1 MRESVNL
8 ISGFNRVLYTLLTSS
23 RSHQAALIIF
33 FGMGLADFLFRFLLF
48 PVYTEFLLSIGAK
61 PIWSEIEVGF
71 APIVWLVFFTII
83 LGSLTIVITFAS
95 QNVPKL
101 IDLYMDNWPSLLFVW
116 WSAACFVHSLTIKL
130 FAEAGVKIVSSLI
143 FNFHVLL
150 AVSLII
156 GFPFILSIL
165 KSTKTSNVIEILLAG
180 SYKSFNI
187 LANKGSSANIS
198 KTEHAKIQQKLF
210 EELNQLMDLLVYV
223 PYKEPKAHVI
233 EGIGKLIQH
242 YVKLKHNIPE
252 SLFKINQLIEEDI
265 SFRTMKSMLEE
276 IENSKTFYE
285 QKSFR
290 LISTAYNIFLES
302 GEFDLSSLCAEQ
314 LSKIGKIAIE
324 CDDQELIEVITVRF
338 NTYFRFALK
347 HAQHNNE
354 PRNLYNLVFHYG
366 QFLGYLTESHQVDRI
381 KTCIGH
387 FVFYGQQC
395 FNAIPSAPSL
405 SFILD
410 VIAFEIQKLLITIFN
425 NKWDREIQKDLLL
438 KFLLFDN
445 FQDIDRD
452 FARNFFSQNQGIRML
467 HIGLALFYL
476 DQKEDELTNMI
487 AIDTI
492 QDLKLFGEPLFTKT
506 MNNIFNRLEISG
518 PKFWEDTDRGN
529 LNIYYTPFQNQIKS
543 FIKIQD
549 ELKLKSEKN
558 NLHSN
563 DL

>member
-33 FGMGLADFLFRFLLF
+33 LGMGLADLLFRFLLF
-48 PVYTEFLLSIGAK
+48 PVYTEFLFSIGAK
-61 PIWSEIEVGF
+61 PVWSKIDAGF

-101 IDLYMDNWPSLLFVW
+101 IDLYMDHWPSLLFVW
-116 WSAACFVHSLTIKL
+116 WSAACLVHSLSIKL
-130 FAEAGVKIVSSLI
+130 FNEVGVNIVPSLI

-150 AVSLII
+150 AISLLI

-165 KSTKTSNVIEILLAG
+165 KSTKTNNVIENLLAG
-180 SYKSFNI
+180 SYQSFND
-187 LANKGSSANIS
+187 LADKGSAANIS
-198 KTEHAKIQQKLF
+198 EKEHAKIQQKLF

-233 EGIGKLIQH
+233 EGIGELIK
-242 YVKLKHNIPE
+242 YYIKLKHKIPE
-252 SLFKINQLIEEDI
+252 SLFRINQLIEEDI
-265 SFRTMKSMLEE
+265 SFRTMKNMLEE
-276 IENSKTFYE
+276 IEKSKTFYE

-314 LSKIGKIAIE
+314 LSQVGKTAIE
-324 CDDQELIEVITVRF
+324 CEDQELIEVITVRM

-347 HAQHNNE
+347 HAQNYNE

-366 QFLGYLTESHQVDRI
+366 QFLGHLTESNQIDRV

-387 FVFYGQQC
+387 LVFYGQQC
-395 FNAIPSAPSL
+395 FNAISSAPSL

-410 VIAFEIQKLLITIFN
+410 IIAFEIQKILIN
-425 NKWDREIQKDLLL
+425 VYENKWERKIQEELLL

-452 FARNFFSQNQGIRML
+452 FARNFFSHNHGIRLL

-476 DQKEDELTNMI
+476 EQKESEFTDMI
-487 AIDTI
+487 ALDTM
-492 QDLKLFGEPLFTKT
+492 QDLKLFGESLFTKT
-506 MNNIFNRLEISG
+506 MKTIYTRLEISG

-529 LNIYYTPFQNQIKS
+529 LNIYYTPFKHQIKF

-549 ELKLKSEKN
+549 ELKLKNQKIITN
-558 NLHSN
+558 
-563 DL
+563 

>member
-8 ISGFNRVLYTLLTSS
+8 ISGFTRVLYTLLTSS
-23 RSHQAALIIF
+23 RSHHAALIIF
-33 FGMGLADFLFRFLLF
+33 SAMGLADFIFRLFVF
-48 PVYTEFLLSIGAK
+48 PVYTEFLFSIGAK
-61 PIWSEIEVGF
+61 PVWSELDAGF

-83 LGSLTIVITFAS
+83 LGSLTIVITFAA

-101 IDLYMDNWPSLLFVW
+101 IDLYMDHWPSLLFVW
-116 WSAACFVHSLTIKL
+116 WSAACLVHSLTIKL
-130 FAEAGVKIVSSLI
+130 FDEAGVNIVPSLI

-165 KSTKTSNVIEILLAG
+165 KSTKTSNVIENLLAG
-180 SYKSFNI
+180 GYHLFNH
-187 LANKGSSANIS
+187 LANKGATANIS
-198 KTEHAKIQQKLF
+198 EKEHAKIQQKLF

-233 EGIGKLIQH
+233 EGIGELLQH
-242 YVKLKHNIPE
+242 YVKLKHKIPE
-252 SLFKINQLIEEDI
+252 SLFKINQQIEEDI
-265 SFRTMKSMLEE
+265 SFKTMKSLLGEVE
-276 IENSKTFYE
+276 KSKTFYE

-290 LISTAYNIFLES
+290 LIGNAYNIFLES
-302 GEFDLSSLCAEQ
+302 GEFDLSSLCADQ
-314 LSKIGKIAIE
+314 LSQVGKTAIE
-324 CDDQELIEVITVRF
+324 CNDQELIEVITVRM

-347 HAQHNNE
+347 HAQHHNE

-366 QFLGYLTESHQVDRI
+366 QFLGHLTENHQVDRI
-381 KTCIGH
+381 KTCIGY

-395 FNAIPSAPSL
+395 FNAISSAPSL

-410 VIAFEIQKLLITIFN
+410 VIAFEIQKLMIHVYK
-425 NKWDREIQKDLLL
+425 NKWDREIQQELLQ

-452 FARNFFSQNQGIRML
+452 FARNFFSQNHGIRLL

-476 DQKEDELTNMI
+476 EQKEDEFTNTI
-487 AIDTI
+487 ATDTM
-492 QDLKLFGEPLFTKT
+492 QDLKLFGESLFTKT
-506 MNNIFNRLEISG
+506 MKTIFTRLELSG
-518 PKFWEDTDRGN
+518 PKIWEDTDRGN

-549 ELKLKSEKN
+549 ELKLKTEKTIPA
-558 NLHSN
+558 
-563 DL
+563 

>member
-8 ISGFNRVLYTLLTSS
+8 ISSIKRVFYNLLTGS

-33 FGMGLADFLFRFLLF
+33 FGMSLSDFIFRHLLF
-48 PVYTEFLLSIGAK
+48 PVYSEFLFSIGAN
-61 PIWSEIEVGF
+61 PVWSEIEASF

-101 IDLYMDNWPSLLFVW
+101 IDLYMDHWPSLLFVW
-116 WSAACFVHSLTIKL
+116 WSAACLVHSLTIKI
-130 FAEAGVKIVSSLI
+130 FAEVGVNIFPSLI
-143 FNFHVLL
+143 FNYHVLL

-165 KSTKTSNVIEILLAG
+165 KSTKTDNVIGNLLSG
-180 SYKSFNI
+180 SYKSFNN
-187 LANKGSSANIS
+187 LANKGPTWDIS
-198 KTEHAKIQQKLF
+198 EKEHAKIQQKLF

-233 EGIGKLIQH
+233 VGIGKLIQH
-242 YVKLKHNIPE
+242 YVKLKNKFPE
-252 SLFKINQLIEEDI
+252 SLFKINLLIEEDI
-265 SFRTMKSMLEE
+265 SFRTMKSLLEE
-276 IENSKTFYE
+276 IENSKTFFE

-290 LISTAYNIFLES
+290 LIGNAYNIFLDS

-314 LSKIGKIAIE
+314 LSKVGNTAIE
-324 CDDQELIEVITVRF
+324 FNDQELIEVVTVNM

-347 HAQHNNE
+347 HAQNNNE

-366 QFLGYLTESHQVDRI
+366 QFLEYLTESHQFNRV
-381 KTCIGH
+381 KTCVAH
-387 FVFYGQQC
+387 FVYYGQQS
-395 FNAIPSAPSL
+395 FNAISDAPSL

-410 VIAFEIQKLLITIFN
+410 VIAFEIQKLLINIYK
-425 NKWDREIQKDLLL
+425 NKWDREIQKELLL
-438 KFLLFDN
+438 KFLMFDN

-452 FARNFFSQNQGIRML
+452 FALNFFSQNHGIRML

-476 DQKEDELTNMI
+476 EQKEDEFTNTI
-487 AIDTI
+487 ANDTM
-492 QDLKLFGEPLFTKT
+492 QDLEIFGDSFFSKNMKTIFTK
-506 MNNIFNRLEISG
+506 LEVSG

-529 LNIYYTPFQNQIKS
+529 LNIYYTPFQNQINS
-543 FIKIQD
+543 FIKIQ
-549 ELKLKSEKN
+549 EALKLKVDKTIRAK
-558 NLHSN
+558 
-563 DL
+563 

>member
-8 ISGFNRVLYTLLTSS
+8 ISGFNRVLYILFTSS
-23 RSHQAALIIF
+23 RSRQAALIIF
-33 FGMGLADFLFRFLLF
+33 FGMGLADLLFRFLLF
-48 PVYTEFLLSIGAK
+48 PVYNEFLFSVGAN
-61 PIWSEIEVGF
+61 PAWSEIDAGF

-101 IDLYMDNWPSLLFVW
+101 IDLYMDHWPSLLFVW
-116 WSAACFVHSLTIKL
+116 WSVACLVHSLSIKL
-130 FAEAGVKIVSSLI
+130 FTEAGINIVPSLI

-165 KSTKTSNVIEILLAG
+165 KSTKTSNVIENLLAG
-180 SYKSFNI
+180 SYQSFNN
-187 LANKGSSANIS
+187 LANKGSTAKIS
-198 KTEHAKIQQKLF
+198 EKEQAKIQQKLF

-233 EGIGKLIQH
+233 EGIGELIKH
-242 YVKLKHNIPE
+242 YIKLKHKIPE

-265 SFRTMKSMLEE
+265 SFRTMKSMLKE
-276 IENSKTFYE
+276 IEKSKTFYE

-314 LSKIGKIAIE
+314 LSKVGKTAIE
-324 CDDQELIEVITVRF
+324 CDDQELIEVITVRM

-347 HAQHNNE
+347 HAQNYNE

-366 QFLGYLTESHQVDRI
+366 QFLGHLTDSHQVDRV

-387 FVFYGQQC
+387 FVFYGQQS
-395 FNAIPSAPSL
+395 FNAISSAPSL

-410 VIAFEIQKLLITIFN
+410 VIAFEIQKLLINVFE
-425 NKWDREIQKDLLL
+425 NKWDRKIQEELLL

-445 FQDIDRD
+445 FQDLDRD
-452 FARNFFSQNQGIRML
+452 FARNFFSQNYGIRLL

-476 DQKEDELTNMI
+476 EQKEDEFSNMI
-487 AIDTI
+487 AIDTM
-492 QDLKLFGEPLFTKT
+492 QDLKLFGELLFTKT
-506 MNNIFNRLEISG
+506 MQTIFNRLEISG

-529 LNIYYTPFQNQIKS
+529 LNIYYTPFKNQIEY

-549 ELKLKSEKN
+549 ELKLKTQKIITT
-558 NLHSN
+558 
-563 DL
+563 

>member
-8 ISGFNRVLYTLLTSS
+8 ISGFKRILFTLLTNT

-33 FGMGLADFLFRFLLF
+33 LGIGLADLLFRFLLF
-48 PVYTEFLLSIGAK
+48 PVYTELLFSIGAK
-61 PIWSEIEVGF
+61 PVWNEIDASF

-101 IDLYMDNWPSLLFVW
+101 IDLYMDHWPSLLFVW
-116 WSAACFVHSLTIKL
+116 WSTACFVHSLTIKL
-130 FAEAGVKIVSSLI
+130 FAEAGVNIVPSLI
-143 FNFHVLL
+143 FNFHFLL
-150 AVSLII
+150 SVSLVI

-165 KSTKTSNVIEILLAG
+165 KSTKTSNVIENLLAG
-180 SYKSFNI
+180 SYQSFND
-187 LANKGSSANIS
+187 LANRGSTATIS
-198 KTEHAKIQQKLF
+198 EKEHAKIQQKLF

-242 YVKLKHNIPE
+242 YIKLKHKIPE

-265 SFRTMKSMLEE
+265 SFRTMKSLMKE
-276 IENSKTFYE
+276 IEKSKTFYE

-314 LSKIGKIAIE
+314 LSQVGKIAIE
-324 CDDQELIEVITVRF
+324 CDDQELIEVITIRL

-347 HAQHNNE
+347 HAQNFNE

-366 QFLGYLTESHQVDRI
+366 QFLGYLTESNQVDRV
-381 KTCIGH
+381 KNCIGH
-387 FVFYGQQC
+387 FVFYGQNC
-395 FNAIPSAPSL
+395 FNAIASAPSL

-410 VIAFEIQKLLITIFN
+410 VIAFEIQKLLINVFN
-425 NKWDREIQKDLLL
+425 KNWDREIQKDLLL
-438 KFLLFDN
+438 KFLMFDN

-452 FARNFFSQNQGIRML
+452 FARNFFSNNYGIRLL

-476 DQKEDELTNMI
+476 EQKEDEFTKMI
-487 AIDTI
+487 AIDTM
-492 QDLKLFGEPLFTKT
+492 QDFKLFGESLFVKT
-506 MNNIFNRLEISG
+506 MKTIFTRLEISG

-529 LNIYYTPFQNQIKS
+529 LNIYYTPFKNQIKP
-543 FIKIQD
+543 FILIQ
-549 ELKLKSEKN
+549 EKLKLITEKTI
-558 NLHSN
+558 SA
-563 DL
+563 